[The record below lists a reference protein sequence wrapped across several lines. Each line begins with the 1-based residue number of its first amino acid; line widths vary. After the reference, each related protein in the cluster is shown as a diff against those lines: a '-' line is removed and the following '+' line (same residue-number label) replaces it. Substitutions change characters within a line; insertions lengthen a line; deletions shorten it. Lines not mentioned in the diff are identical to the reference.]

1 MFVPFPVRWDMLALS
16 LEGISSYQDIGF
28 GEAEGLKININHIK
42 TTTATTRWAPILIK
56 FSLHLNTIEFQPPK
70 TTRRLFKTAKKK
82 PRKTHPSW
90 QAPDIKPAPCNFTGP
105 TAPAEELRE
114 PWCFFSTLRPKNPGW
129 INGDAM
135 KTSSQKQG
143 GAPDPLFF
151 SWSYG
156 APDQNDLLNLRTW
169 GYNSIYTIHNWIWG
183 PLFVGPLSLIAS
195 LTLENDGWKLEDDPV
210 FSLGWPILRGNA
222 TILWGWF
229 DFL

>member
-114 PWCFFSTLRPKNPGW
+114 PWCFFSTLRPKNPG
-129 INGDAM
+129 
-135 KTSSQKQG
+135 
-143 GAPDPLFF
+143 
-151 SWSYG
+151 
-156 APDQNDLLNLRTW
+156 
-169 GYNSIYTIHNWIWG
+169 
-183 PLFVGPLSLIAS
+183 
-195 LTLENDGWKLEDDPV
+195 
-210 FSLGWPILRGNA
+210 
-222 TILWGWF
+222 
-229 DFL
+229 